1 MKKTVTL
8 AELLTA
14 SGFTAGQH
22 NDPETTEFYTR
33 SFEKEVETCW
43 HGKLTSSLTVNITI
57 APKGGW
63 CMASFNKGFRTP
75 TKQRPTMPTPQRE
88 PTTPSPPPFG
98 MRDLKSKEDRTM
110 WREGSIKIENNW
122 YKFWVKQYETGS
134 RFGIDGGR
142 VSKLEIKRNGE
153 TVANY
158 DRGWD
163 IRPVDTDTEKALAI
177 LLYDYN

>member
-75 TKQRPTMPTPQRE
+75 YKTKTYDADTA
-88 PTTPSPPPFG
+88 
-98 MRDLKSKEDRTM
+98 KRTYNAIAATI
-110 WREGSIKIENNW
+110 RNAG
-122 YKFWVKQYETGS
+122 F
-134 RFGIDGGR
+134 
-142 VSKLEIKRNGE
+142 EI
-153 TVANY
+153 
-158 DRGWD
+158 
-163 IRPVDTDTEKALAI
+163 
-177 LLYDYN
+177 

>member
-1 MKKTVTL
+1 
-8 AELLTA
+8 
-14 SGFTAGQH
+14 
-22 NDPETTEFYTR
+22 
-33 SFEKEVETCW
+33 
-43 HGKLTSSLTVNITI
+43 
-57 APKGGW
+57 
-63 CMASFNKGFRTP
+63 
-75 TKQRPTMPTPQRE
+75 
-88 PTTPSPPPFG
+88 
-98 MRDLKSKEDRTM
+98 M